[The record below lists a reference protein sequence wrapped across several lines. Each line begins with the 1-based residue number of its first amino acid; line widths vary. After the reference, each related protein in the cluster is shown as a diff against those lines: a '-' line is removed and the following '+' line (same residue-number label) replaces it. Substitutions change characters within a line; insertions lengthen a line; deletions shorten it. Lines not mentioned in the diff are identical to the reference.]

1 MEIIKV
7 RLSELKEYE
16 KNVRIHPET
25 QIKEY
30 IRSLE
35 RYGQLKAAIID
46 ESNNILIGN
55 GLYQA
60 LRRMGEEYIYCSVQK
75 GLSENEKKKL
85 MMSDNKL
92 YSLGVDNLE
101 VIDEILKELDGD
113 LDIVGYD
120 PILLQ
125 QIVGEAEEVTEEI
138 MNYGIVDEEEINSM
152 RASQERKES
161 IIKNIEEAQQSPNV
175 TENINTNAHTNFY
188 NEVNDNNT
196 HDFNNN
202 SYREEQRSGQEI
214 QQQIQTEGKFVICPK
229 CGEKIWL

>member
-30 IRSLE
+30 IKSLE

-113 LDIVGYD
+113 LDIIGYD

-152 RASQERKES
+152 RASQERKEN
-161 IIKNIEEAQQSPNV
+161 IMKNVEETQYSTN
-175 TENINTNAHTNFY
+175 TSENINTPSNSY
-188 NEVNDNNT
+188 NEVNSTNDYA
-196 HDFNNN
+196 FNNN
-202 SYREEQRSGQEI
+202 LYKEEQRNGQEI

>member
-75 GLSENEKKKL
+75 GLSENEKKKM

-92 YSLGVDNLE
+92 YALGVDNLE
-101 VIDEILKELDGD
+101 VIDEILKDLDGD

-161 IIKNIEEAQQSPNV
+161 IIKNIEEAQQSPNGS
-175 TENINTNAHTNFY
+175 ENINTNAQTTFY
-188 NEVNDNNT
+188 NEINDNST
-196 HDFNNN
+196 HDFNN
-202 SYREEQRSGQEI
+202 SYREEQRNGQEI

>member
-30 IRSLE
+30 IKSLE

-152 RASQERKES
+152 RASQERKEN
-161 IIKNIEEAQQSPNV
+161 IMKNVEETQYSTNIS
-175 TENINTNAHTNFY
+175 ENINTPSNSY
-188 NEVNDNNT
+188 NEVNSTNDYA
-196 HDFNNN
+196 FNNN
-202 SYREEQRSGQEI
+202 LYKEEQRNGQEI

>member
-30 IRSLE
+30 IKSLE

-152 RASQERKES
+152 RASQERKEN
-161 IIKNIEEAQQSPNV
+161 IIKNVEEKQYSTNIS
-175 TENINTNAHTNFY
+175 ENINTPSNSY
-188 NEVNDNNT
+188 NEVNSTNDYA
-196 HDFNNN
+196 FNNN
-202 SYREEQRSGQEI
+202 LYKEEQRNGQEI

>member
-7 RLSELKEYE
+7 KLSELKEYE

-30 IRSLE
+30 IKSLE

-152 RASQERKES
+152 RASQERKEN
-161 IIKNIEEAQQSPNV
+161 IIKNVEEKQYSTNIS
-175 TENINTNAHTNFY
+175 ENINTPSNSY
-188 NEVNDNNT
+188 NEINSTNDYAF
-196 HDFNNN
+196 DN
-202 SYREEQRSGQEI
+202 SLYKEEQRNGQEI
-214 QQQIQTEGKFVICPK
+214 QQQIQTEGKFVICTK

>member
-101 VIDEILKELDGD
+101 VIDEILKELNGD
-113 LDIVGYD
+113 LDIAGYD

-161 IIKNIEEAQQSPNV
+161 IIKNIEEAQQNQNV
-175 TENINTNAHTNFY
+175 EENINTNAHTNFY
-188 NEVNDNNT
+188 NEVNDNST

-214 QQQIQTEGKFVICPK
+214 QQQIQTEGKFVICTK